1 MRRNTESHFSLAP
14 QIEIRRS
21 KFPRNSRTLT
31 TFNVGELTPI
41 YLDEVLPGDTF
52 KLKTSKMIRMST
64 SVHPTMDN
72 AYLDTYFF
80 YIPARLL
87 WDHWE
92 QFNGASE
99 SAWVQPIE
107 YTIPQFYL
115 QSNKVETGSLLEK
128 LGIPINEKGLTN
140 YSGMKK
146 NILPVRGYMKICN
159 DWFRDQNLEDE
170 IPYTTDDATTNWN
183 PSTNELNYKI
193 NNKYPYQAG
202 SLFKAA
208 KFHDYFT
215 SALPGP
221 QKHADVLIP
230 ITGDVGL
237 KSLTGSN
244 PTPMAPYFQ
253 NYQGTIGEGT
263 ITGQKQ
269 NSTGFINSEATG
281 IGSSNTQLIF
291 FNPNG
296 SLEIT
301 GAEVTINQLR
311 LAVQTQRLFERD
323 ARGGTRYIEILKA
336 HFGVTSPDARLQR
349 SEYLGGKQIPIN
361 MTAIAQTSATTT
373 DSTAL
378 GSLAGNSATS
388 DVEDGFIK
396 SFVEHGYIIGLAV
409 VRTEQS
415 YSQGINKLW
424 DRKDRL
430 DLYWPVLANIGE
442 QPIYN
447 REIFYTANVD
457 DSNTTSTNPNNQV
470 FGYQEAWAEY
480 RYKPNMI
487 TGAFSPNS
495 KQSLDSWHY
504 GINMNAVPTLSK
516 AFIEQDVNEVDR
528 TLTITSS
535 EAPQIIADFYFNV
548 ECTRPMPL
556 YSIPGAMDHF

>member
-1 MRRNTESHFSLAP
+1 MTRNTESHFSLAP

-21 KFPRNSRTLT
+21 KFNRNSRTLT

-52 KLKTSKMIRMST
+52 KLKTSKLVRMTT

-80 YIPARLL
+80 YVPTRIL

-99 SAWVQPIE
+99 SAWIQPKE
-107 YTIPQFYL
+107 YTIPIFSL
-115 QSNKVETGSLLEK
+115 MKEPNEPNSLLDH
-128 LGIPINEKGLTN
+128 LGIPTTKTN
-140 YSGMKK
+140 ITYDRMTK
-146 NILPVRGYMKICN
+146 NILPVRAYMKICN
-159 DWFRDQNLEDE
+159 DWFRDENLEDE
-170 IPYTTDDATTNWN
+170 IAYTTNDNTTVWN
-183 PSTNELNYKI
+183 PANTSKAYKI

-221 QKHADVLIP
+221 QKHADVYLP
-230 ITGDVGL
+230 INGDIAL
-237 KSLTGSN
+237 KQLGASPAS
-244 PTPMAPYFQ
+244 MAPYFQ
-253 NYQGTIGEGT
+253 NYQGTIGQGA
-263 ITGQKQ
+263 ITGQEQ
-269 NSTGFINSEATG
+269 EGNGWINAETTG
-281 IGSSNTQLIF
+281 IGSSNNQLIF

-296 SLEIT
+296 SLELQ
-301 GAEVTINQLR
+301 GVQVTVNQLR
-311 LAVQTQRLFERD
+311 LLVQTQRLFERD
-323 ARGGTRYIEILKA
+323 ARGGTRYNEILKA
-336 HFGVTSPDARLQR
+336 HFQVTSPDGRLQR

-361 MTAIAQTSATTT
+361 MTAIAQTSATGT
-373 DSTAL
+373 DTTAL

-415 YSQGINKLW
+415 YSQGIDRLW
-424 DRKDRL
+424 NRKDRL
-430 DLYWPVLANIGE
+430 DFYWPVLANIGE
-442 QPIYN
+442 QPILNQEIYYN
-447 REIFYTANVD
+447 IGISD
-457 DSNTTSTNPNNQV
+457 QNPNNINNQV

-487 TGAFSPNS
+487 TGYFRPGIQNT
-495 KQSLDSWHY
+495 LDSWHY
-504 GINMNAVPTLSK
+504 GIEFNSTPVLSK

-528 TLTITSS
+528 TLAITSDI
-535 EAPQIIADFYFNV
+535 APQVIGDFYFRC
-548 ECTRPMPL
+548 ECVRPMPV
-556 YSIPGAMDHF
+556 YSVPGALDHF

>member
-1 MRRNTESHFSLAP
+1 MTRNTESHFSLAP
-14 QIEIRRS
+14 QIEVRRS
-21 KFPRNSRTLT
+21 KFNRNSRTLT

-52 KLKTSKMIRMST
+52 KLKTSKLVRMTT

-80 YIPARLL
+80 YVPIRLL

-99 SAWVQPIE
+99 SAWIQPKE
-107 YTIPQFYL
+107 YTIPIFNL
-115 QSNKVETGSLLEK
+115 MSEPNEPNSLLDH
-128 LGIPINEKGLTN
+128 LGIPTTKNTTTYN
-140 YSGMKK
+140 RTTK
-146 NILPVRGYMKICN
+146 NILPVRAYMKICN
-159 DWFRDQNLEDE
+159 DWFRDENLEDE
-170 IPYTTDDATTNWN
+170 IPYTTNDNTTIWN
-183 PSTNELNYKI
+183 PANTTKAYKI
-193 NNKYPYQAG
+193 NGKYPYQNG

-221 QKHADVLIP
+221 QKHADVYLP
-230 ITGDVGL
+230 INGDIAL
-237 KSLTGSN
+237 KQLGASPAS
-244 PTPMAPYFQ
+244 MAPYFQ
-253 NYQGTIGEGT
+253 NYQGTLAQGT
-263 ITGQKQ
+263 ITGQSQ
-269 NSTGFINSEATG
+269 SSTGVINAENTG
-281 IGSSNTQLIF
+281 TGTSNNNLIF

-296 SLEIT
+296 SLELQ
-301 GAEVTINQLR
+301 GVQVTVNQLR
-311 LAVQTQRLFERD
+311 LLVQTQRLFERD
-323 ARGGTRYIEILKA
+323 ARGGTRYNEILKA

-361 MTAIAQTSATTT
+361 MTAIAQTSATGT
-373 DSTAL
+373 DTTAL

-415 YSQGINKLW
+415 YSQGIHKLW
-424 DRKDRL
+424 SRKDRL
-430 DLYWPVLANIGE
+430 DFYWPVLGNIGE
-442 QPIYN
+442 QPILNQEIYYN
-447 REIFYTANVD
+447 PGLSDQNENI
-457 DSNTTSTNPNNQV
+457 NTQV

-487 TGAFSPNS
+487 TGYFRPGITE
-495 KQSLDSWHY
+495 SLDSWHY
-504 GINMNAVPTLSK
+504 GIEFNSTPVLSK

-528 TLTITSS
+528 TLAITSDI
-535 EAPQIIADFYFNV
+535 APQIIGDFYFNCV
-548 ECTRPMPL
+548 CVRPMPV
-556 YSIPGAMDHF
+556 YSVPGALDHF

>member
-1 MRRNTESHFSLAP
+1 MTRNTESHFSLAP

-21 KFPRNSRTLT
+21 KFNRNSRTLT

-52 KLKTSKMIRMST
+52 KLKTSKLVRLTT

-80 YIPARLL
+80 YIPTRLI

-99 SAWVQPIE
+99 SAWIQPKE
-107 YTIPQFYL
+107 YTIPVFNL
-115 QSNKVETGSLLEK
+115 MSEPNEPNSLLDH
-128 LGIPINEKGLTN
+128 LGIPTTKTN
-140 YSGMKK
+140 IKYDRISK
-146 NILPVRGYMKICN
+146 NILPVRAYMKICN
-159 DWFRDQNLEDE
+159 DWFRDENLEDE
-170 IPYTTDDATTNWN
+170 IAYTTNDNTTIWN
-183 PSTNELNYKI
+183 PANSSKAYKI
-193 NNKYPYQAG
+193 NEKYPYQAG

-221 QKHADVLIP
+221 QKHADVYLP
-230 ITGDVGL
+230 INGDVAL
-237 KSLTGSN
+237 KQLGASPAS
-244 PTPMAPYFQ
+244 MAPYFQ
-253 NYQGTIGEGT
+253 NYQGTIGQGN
-263 ITGQKQ
+263 ITGQEQ
-269 NSTGFINSEATG
+269 ESTGFINATNTG
-281 IGSSNTQLIF
+281 TGSSNNNLIF

-296 SLEIT
+296 SLELQ
-301 GAEVTINQLR
+301 GVEVTVNQLR
-311 LAVQTQRLFERD
+311 LLVQTQRLFERD
-323 ARGGTRYIEILKA
+323 ARGGTRYNEILKA
-336 HFGVTSPDARLQR
+336 HFQVTSPDGRLQR

-361 MTAIAQTSATTT
+361 MTAIAQTSATGT
-373 DSTAL
+373 DTTAL

-415 YSQGINKLW
+415 YSQGIDRLW
-424 DRKDRL
+424 NRKDRL
-430 DLYWPVLANIGE
+430 DFYWPVLANIGE
-442 QPIYN
+442 QPILNQEIYYN
-447 REIFYTANVD
+447 ITISD
-457 DSNTTSTNPNNQV
+457 QNPNNINNQV

-487 TGAFSPNS
+487 SGYFRPGINE
-495 KQSLDSWHY
+495 SLDSWHY
-504 GINMNAVPTLSK
+504 GIEFNSTPVLSK

-528 TLTITSS
+528 TLTNTSAV
-535 EAPQIIADFYFNV
+535 APQIIGDFYFKC
-548 ECTRPMPL
+548 ECIRPMPL
-556 YSIPGAMDHF
+556 YSVPGALDHF

>member
-1 MRRNTESHFSLAP
+1 MTRNTESHFSLAP

-21 KFPRNSRTLT
+21 KFNRNSRTLT

-52 KLKTSKMIRMST
+52 KLKTSKLVRMTT

-80 YIPARLL
+80 YVPTRIL

-99 SAWVQPIE
+99 SAWIQPKE
-107 YTIPQFYL
+107 YTIPIFSL
-115 QSNKVETGSLLEK
+115 MKEPNEPNSLLDH
-128 LGIPINEKGLTN
+128 LGIPTTKTN
-140 YSGMKK
+140 ITYDRMTK
-146 NILPVRGYMKICN
+146 NILPVRAYMKICN
-159 DWFRDQNLEDE
+159 DWFRDENLEDE
-170 IPYTTDDATTNWN
+170 IAYTTNDNTTIWN
-183 PSTNELNYKI
+183 PANTSKAYKI

-221 QKHADVLIP
+221 QKHADVYLP
-230 ITGDVGL
+230 INGDIAL
-237 KSLTGSN
+237 KQLGASPAS
-244 PTPMAPYFQ
+244 MAPYFQ
-253 NYQGTIGEGT
+253 NYQGTIGQGA
-263 ITGQKQ
+263 ITGQEQ
-269 NSTGFINSEATG
+269 EGNGWINAETTG
-281 IGSSNTQLIF
+281 IGSSNNQLIF

-296 SLEIT
+296 SLELQ
-301 GAEVTINQLR
+301 GVQVTVNQLR
-311 LAVQTQRLFERD
+311 LLVQTQRLFERD
-323 ARGGTRYIEILKA
+323 ARGGTRYNEILKA
-336 HFGVTSPDARLQR
+336 HFQVTSPDGRLQR

-361 MTAIAQTSATTT
+361 MTAIAQTSATGT
-373 DSTAL
+373 DTTAL

-415 YSQGINKLW
+415 YSQGIDRLW
-424 DRKDRL
+424 NRKDRL
-430 DLYWPVLANIGE
+430 DFYWPVLANIGE
-442 QPIYN
+442 QPILNQEIYYN
-447 REIFYTANVD
+447 IGISD
-457 DSNTTSTNPNNQV
+457 QNPNNINNQV

-487 TGAFSPNS
+487 TGYFRPGIQNT
-495 KQSLDSWHY
+495 LDSWHY
-504 GINMNAVPTLSK
+504 GIEFNSTPVLSK

-528 TLTITSS
+528 TLAITSDI
-535 EAPQIIADFYFNV
+535 APQVIGDFYFRC
-548 ECTRPMPL
+548 ECVRPMPV
-556 YSIPGAMDHF
+556 YSVPGALDHF